1 MIKTDKGDIGKEND
15 RKSVSDLSEVLI
27 VKFKYYQNFPTVQLL
42 NRTKLKCMKFP
53 EKMQF

>member
-1 MIKTDKGDIGKEND
+1 MIKTDKGDTRKEND

-42 NRTKLKCMKFP
+42 NRTKLKCM
-53 EKMQF
+53 